1 MLALLDPDTSPKF
14 HLEQEGGK
22 EPEEFPVFP
31 RSRSCSI
38 LKLCHARSGA
48 AMATSRGCGYTGLS
62 AKFSNYA
69 LPVVFLQR
77 GIRRKY
83 YYFVFAL
90 YRQYKVQ

>member
-1 MLALLDPDTSPKF
+1 MLALLDPDTSPKL
-14 HLEQEGGK
+14 HLEQRGSE
-22 EPEEFPVFP
+22 EPEELPVFP
-31 RSRSCSI
+31 SSRSHSI
-38 LKLCHARSGA
+38 LKLCHALEQGSNGNKQRLW
-48 AMATSRGCGYTGLS
+48 YTGLS

-77 GIRRKY
+77 GTRKKY